1 MTVTV
6 TNDGQRV
13 LSTNYWST
21 PHAARGLLWLS
32 WNAGALRVLI
42 PPAAEHLLQEL
53 PPPGTPVTYHQRQ
66 ATRTLLY
73 EDDPEQPYAVE
84 VDARQCD
91 RTLPPSDDGKVASL
105 LWYGQEG
112 EQGVRL
118 LREERLTIRI
128 HAPAQRPEQPVA
140 IITPACALQV
150 FSLDASGVPTPVPET
165 LYWDALELLARDPM
179 AEWVPQPTGPY
190 AQASRAGR
198 PPGTASWHCMLAAP
212 SSGDVMVRLL
222 WAGDSL
228 ATALQ
233 GLEDAF
239 WRTVPRSFVVAAM
252 IAARLGRTCR
262 SAEGPIAAA
271 AVPWNADT
279 PPPQPPPP
287 LSRKRLEEMAEECL
301 QKLLQ
306 RTALPVPERGTDAY
320 RFLAQLGG
328 LVWREENARRLAQVY
343 NGATEAPA
351 VLVHAVGLHA
361 FLHHPV
367 QVAIGDIA
375 VTGADLHASDE
386 LWAQWAE
393 WLLCNVPAEF
403 VQWVHPDGLYRVSDL
418 LEPRQDSIP
427 DPQTSMA
434 LERALLEDAERSA
447 RYVPYGA
454 FILQVPEELF
464 LYGWGVRELWL
475 WVDGRRVWCAVA
487 GEDGLPRESFCWE
500 AGRGVLSNLVV
511 PLPAAPALS
520 AVLAAVWRDLVVAG
534 EEAAPARS
542 AGAERQRRASTATVA
557 APQSPRVA
565 VFPRRQTRTFT
576 VSGYRLWGTEE
587 DRKAARQAHTV
598 RGHLRRLAPGR
609 RTSAKAAAAAAEHGI
624 IVPVGST
631 FVRPHVRGRSGRQL
645 QRAPAQPAF
654 AIAKGLRSVA
664 VVLQPLRRPDGSA
677 GSG

>member
-1 MTVTV
+1 
-6 TNDGQRV
+6 
-13 LSTNYWST
+13 
-21 PHAARGLLWLS
+21 
-32 WNAGALRVLI
+32 
-42 PPAAEHLLQEL
+42 
-53 PPPGTPVTYHQRQ
+53 
-66 ATRTLLY
+66 
-73 EDDPEQPYAVE
+73 
-84 VDARQCD
+84 
-91 RTLPPSDDGKVASL
+91 
-105 LWYGQEG
+105 
-112 EQGVRL
+112 
-118 LREERLTIRI
+118 
-128 HAPAQRPEQPVA
+128 
-140 IITPACALQV
+140 
-150 FSLDASGVPTPVPET
+150 
-165 LYWDALELLARDPM
+165 
-179 AEWVPQPTGPY
+179 
-190 AQASRAGR
+190 
-198 PPGTASWHCMLAAP
+198 
-212 SSGDVMVRLL
+212 MVRLL

-271 AVPWNADT
+271 AVPWSADT

-367 QVAIGDIA
+367 QVAIRDIA

-427 DPQTSMA
+427 DPQTSRA